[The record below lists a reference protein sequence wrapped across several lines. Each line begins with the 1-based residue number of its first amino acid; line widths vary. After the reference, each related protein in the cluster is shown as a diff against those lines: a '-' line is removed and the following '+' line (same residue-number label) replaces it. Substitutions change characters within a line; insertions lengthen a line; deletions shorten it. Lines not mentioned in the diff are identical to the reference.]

1 MGRLETIPEDKV
13 ATHTSGS
20 QPEKDSRSRSEILI
34 LNEANEK
41 ASHLGNLYPLFLD
54 AIKKLPENIR
64 QDNDKVFDKWRTLLV
79 SVDKYGLW
87 GERMKRALNLRLQ
100 NAPGDDGIFQ
110 FSSGELSSSHSST
123 GMDIYNEAFD
133 TFSESIIQLIHNM
146 PSPSEFAKPGKWG
159 PIQGKDP
166 PILCFRPASAT
177 GLPLCTLHDV
187 FRQFQYETSVLL
199 PNDLATA
206 EAVAARIAASRLCL
220 EMADDFQKED
230 ERGEA
235 FDSCVADLL
244 GEVEKQHILRP
255 KSAIHY
261 GRVDRCIKERG
272 IVIAIREDKAESG
285 CGGCDI
291 YMQIAADY
299 HFLVRVLTGQAETN
313 PEADK
318 FLSNGAPCF
327 LICVLGMYTAPDLC
341 NLQLLTRFCLGH
353 MLYICGGFYDGYKP
367 VVEPLSKPVF
377 MISDLTHTR
386 HVEVATLL
394 WALVRG
400 ITSLR
405 Q

>member
-13 ATHTSGS
+13 TTHTSDS

-34 LNEANEK
+34 LNEAKVK
-41 ASHLGNLYPLFLD
+41 ANDLADSYPMFLD
-54 AIKKLPENIR
+54 MVEQLPENIR
-64 QDNDKVFDKWRTLLV
+64 YANRTVFNKWRVLLAHINT
-79 SVDKYGLW
+79 YAFWAEG
-87 GERMKRALNLRLQ
+87 RKRVLNLRLQ

-110 FSSGELSSSHSST
+110 FSSGGLSSSHNFT
-123 GMDIYNEAFD
+123 AMDMYNEAFE
-133 TFSESIIQLIHNM
+133 TFSESMIQLIHNM

-159 PIQGKDP
+159 PIQEKDP

-244 GEVEKQHILRP
+244 GEMEKQHILRP
-255 KSAIHY
+255 KSAIHH

-285 CGGCDI
+285 CGGCDV

-299 HFLVRVLTGQAETN
+299 HFLVRVLTGRAETN

-327 LICVLGMYTAPDLC
+327 LICVLGMYTVYRS
-341 NLQLLTRFCLGH
+341 LQPAISGSFLSRTH
-353 MLYICGGFYDGYKP
+353 
-367 VVEPLSKPVF
+367 VV
-377 MISDLTHTR
+377 H
-386 HVEVATLL
+386 L
-394 WALVRG
+394 WWVL
-400 ITSLR
+400 
-405 Q
+405 